1 MSEQELLQEN
11 EKLKGRL
18 NKAASVF
25 KEQKATIERLTQE
38 RDQARTEL
46 AKELEKTAELE
57 TRIAEK
63 DQEDSKFFEQ
73 VEEIQKL
80 EDTVEDFK
88 NQLIEQTKE
97 TNKLEETLK
106 TERKNTKEFFA
117 KVVDAAT
124 NLYGILVPAEKC
136 AEDAPEKTKTVKK

>member
-18 NKAASVF
+18 NKATSVF

-38 RDQARTEL
+38 RDQARTDL
-46 AKELEKTAELE
+46 AKELEKTTELE
-57 TRIAEK
+57 SKITEK

-80 EDTVEDFK
+80 EESVEEKK
-88 NQLIEQTKE
+88 NEIDKLKQT
-97 TNKLEETLK
+97 LE

-136 AEDAPEKTKTVKK
+136 AGDAPEKTKTVKK